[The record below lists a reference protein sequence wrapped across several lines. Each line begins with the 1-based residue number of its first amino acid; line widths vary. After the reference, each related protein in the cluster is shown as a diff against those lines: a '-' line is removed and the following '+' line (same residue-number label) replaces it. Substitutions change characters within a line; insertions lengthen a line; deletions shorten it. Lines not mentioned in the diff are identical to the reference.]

1 MFTALV
7 ATLTFTASQ
16 ITEIIVASVGAVAT
30 VTVAAINN
38 KD

>member
-16 ITEIIVASVGAVAT
+16 ITEIVVASIGAVAM
-30 VTVAAINN
+30 VTTAVINN